1 MARQSRLRQQFIEA
15 TTIKGMK
22 LPVMSWL
29 GAGTCL
35 FALYFIDMPN
45 RQRQRLER
53 LELARAAAAG
63 EDGPDCPTKVVKTL
77 PNGARLLQDGTI
89 LKP

>member
-1 MARQSRLRQQFIEA
+1 MTQSSWRQQLTEA
-15 TTIKGMK
+15 TTIRGTK

-45 RQRQRLER
+45 RQRQRVER

-63 EDGPDCPTKVVKTL
+63 EDGPDCATKVIKVL
-77 PNGARLLQDGTI
+77 PNGARLLQDGSV

>member
-1 MARQSRLRQQFIEA
+1 MR
-15 TTIKGMK
+15 GMK

-35 FALYFIDMPN
+35 FAIYFIDMPN

-53 LELARAAAAG
+53 RELALAAASG
-63 EDGPDCPTKVVKTL
+63 EQPDCPSKVVKEL
-77 PNGARLLQDGTI
+77 PNGAKLLADGTI
-89 LKP
+89 LKAEATAHTTHVNQRS